1 MKGSSDTSSLPRI
14 KREHNGI
21 RVFVGKQQY
30 LLRLD
35 KSTFEQ
41 AFADGVRCLQLKESS
56 RPGQVG
62 FSKQEL
68 DELRQ
73 QIVTEAIRFLVINQM
88 PVRMTKDV
96 FLRPRVIRLVFEKA
110 ESKFGGRSEDA
121 YQLTSKVVDANPD
134 EVRRVIAN
142 FDARAQL

>member
-1 MKGSSDTSSLPRI
+1 
-14 KREHNGI
+14 
-21 RVFVGKQQY
+21 
-30 LLRLD
+30 
-35 KSTFEQ
+35 
-41 AFADGVRCLQLKESS
+41 
-56 RPGQVG
+56 VG